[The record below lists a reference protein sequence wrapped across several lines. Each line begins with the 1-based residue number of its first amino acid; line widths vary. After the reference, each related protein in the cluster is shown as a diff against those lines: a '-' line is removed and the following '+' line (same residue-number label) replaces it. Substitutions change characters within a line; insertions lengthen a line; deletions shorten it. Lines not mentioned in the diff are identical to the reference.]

1 MQIETIFGVALHA
14 AAHTLP
20 ADVAGRLATRMTAA
34 AATLQQGAPAAAA
47 AVARRDATLYLAA
60 RRRGDL
66 RLPDFAARRAC
77 DEAARA
83 VMRLTLDAPP
93 VRAADRQ
100 LVA

>member
-20 ADVAGRLATRMTAA
+20 ADVAGRLATSMTAA
-34 AATLQQGAPAAAA
+34 AAALRQGAPAAVA
-47 AVARRDATLYLAA
+47 AVARRDAVRYLAA

-66 RLPDFAARRAC
+66 RLADFAARRAC
-77 DEAARA
+77 DDAARA
-83 VMRLTLDAPP
+83 VLQLTLDAPP
-93 VRAADRQ
+93 ARATAAQ